1 MRYSIL
7 GFNQEKLIQ
16 YDIDMSDVL
25 LLDYIQKAISQPG
38 MIRIFEDG
46 QPYVWLQHS
55 KILEDLPILNIKEG
69 MLKKRIANLVEI
81 GLIKSITYANQKSR
95 GSKTYYTITEQ
106 FEALQYNSDE
116 TTKCNK
122 LSVVERPS
130 VINYTS
136 NNKLNNDNKL
146 NKTISKD
153 IVENFEFGTDTVKP
167 KKQSLWDKCVSLIDD
182 FTDDTILRE
191 YLIQFLKRCLE
202 NSKESGIPI
211 YQNTFKGKLN
221 KLKQLSTDNYIQ
233 RKIALQTLDN
243 GWSGFYELKEDKK
256 YRKKDV
262 FGEQGK
268 VKSNGYTDA
277 DQEEEERINKER
289 EKKGMRT
296 KF

>member
-1 MRYSIL
+1 MNKQINDNTYFSVQAWMITKLNLKGAERDTYAIIYGYS
-7 GFNQEKLIQ
+7 QDE
-16 YDIDMSDVL
+16 DSDFHGS
-25 LLDYIQKAISQPG
+25 LDYISQLTG
-38 MIRIFEDG
+38 YSRNAVCTALKSLVERNLIIKTE
-46 QPYVWLQHS
+46 
-55 KILEDLPILNIKEG
+55 KTINNIKYCRYRTSSLYGVQVACTE
-69 MLKKRIANLVEI
+69 NE
-81 GLIKSITYANQKSR
+81 KSVQVACTNNKS
-95 GSKTYYTITEQ
+95 
-106 FEALQYNSDE
+106 
-116 TTKCNK
+116 
-122 LSVVERPS
+122 
-130 VINYTS
+130 
-136 NNKLNNDNKL
+136 KLNNINN

-256 YRKKDV
+256 YKKKDT
-262 FGEQGK
+262 FGEQNT
-268 VKSNGYTDA
+268 VNSSGYTEED
-277 DQEEEERINKER
+277 EKEEERINKER